1 MVMIQP
7 AVETFYNLVCG
18 IFINLENW
26 VAGEERL
33 GATTIQ
39 LERIFHEPW
48 NTSHQPGVGKFKSA
62 QRDIFS
68 SN

>member
-26 VAGEERL
+26 VAGEL
-33 GATTIQ
+33 GGRDGGTGSYN
-39 LERIFHEPW
+39 H
-48 NTSHQPGVGKFKSA
+48 SA
-62 QRDIFS
+62 GEDFT
-68 SN
+68 